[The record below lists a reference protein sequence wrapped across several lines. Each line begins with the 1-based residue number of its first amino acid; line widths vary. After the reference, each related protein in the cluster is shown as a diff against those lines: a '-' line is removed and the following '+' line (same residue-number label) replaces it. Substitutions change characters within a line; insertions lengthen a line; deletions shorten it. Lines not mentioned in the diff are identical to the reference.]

1 LLTVA
6 DRVTARPQ
14 PGAGKAGQTMD
25 TQSTHRMSTDGPE
38 PSERHSARA
47 TVLLWC
53 HRLLRLVVTALVGL
67 GVYHL
72 VLEEF
77 DTHGRLVWGFLL
89 IWVLCAYVLLPQL
102 NRVLARVYVPDYFIG
117 RARTADGL
125 LGDPVNLA
133 VLGTADQLAAALRT
147 AGWTAA
153 DPLNPSTG
161 WGITRASL
169 LRRSYPAAPVSPLF
183 VFGRRQDLVF
193 EREVAGS
200 PAQRHHVRF
209 WACPPGWKLPGGFG
223 ADLVGAATF
232 DRRVGLSLFTLQV
245 THKVAERTDEERDLV
260 VAALRSAGAAVHVV
274 RHFTTGYHT
283 RNGGGDAIETDG
295 DLPIVDLRAV
305 AAPEGTS
312 REAPPT
318 GEAQG
323 AAGST
328 NAESPAGLARAGA
341 RVDPARGWS
350 PVERHRS
357 LFGSGTSLDRL
368 VFFSD
373 AVFAIA
379 MTLLVLELILPGDL
393 DPREVDRALAAHL
406 PEFLAYVLSFTVI
419 GTAWMNHHRKFTVI
433 RRYDVRLQWL
443 NLSLL
448 FLIALLPMP
457 TSLLSDY
464 GGRTSPW
471 PVVLYAVVTA
481 GVYITLSLIW
491 RHAWRAGLI
500 APEVDAEL
508 YRYVLHGAWPVPA
521 VFLGSVPVAFVSPEL
536 AAYSWLLLVPVLP
549 TARWLR
555 RRNAGLA
562 ERESE

>member
-1 LLTVA
+1 
-6 DRVTARPQ
+6 
-14 PGAGKAGQTMD
+14 MD
-25 TQSTHRMSTDGPE
+25 TQNSHRMSSDGPE
-38 PSERHSARA
+38 PPGHRDARA

-53 HRLLRLVVTALVGL
+53 HRVSRLIITALVGL

-77 DTHGRLVWGFLL
+77 DAHGRLVWGFLL

-102 NRVLARVYVPDYFIG
+102 NRALARVYVPDYFIG

-133 VLGTADQLAAALRT
+133 VLGTPDQLAAALRA

-153 DPLNPSTG
+153 DPLNLSTG

-209 WACPPGWKLPGGFG
+209 WACPPGWKLPGGFD

-260 VAALRSAGAAVHVV
+260 VGALRSAGAAVHVV
-274 RHFTTGYHT
+274 RHFTTGYHA

-295 DLPIVDLRAV
+295 DLPIIDLRAFAVPDV
-305 AAPEGTS
+305 ALPGV
-312 REAPPT
+312 PPV
-318 GEAQG
+318 GEAEAVIESRNVG
-323 AAGST
+323 SPVDSRREGSAADPTRGG
-328 NAESPAGLARAGA
+328 SPAQ
-341 RVDPARGWS
+341 
-350 PVERHRS
+350 RHRS
-357 LFGSGTSLDRL
+357 LFDSGTSLDRL

-393 DPREVDRALAAHL
+393 DPNQVDRALAAHL

-443 NLSLL
+443 NLLLL
-448 FLIALLPMP
+448 FFIALLPMP

-464 GGRTSPW
+464 GARTSPW

-491 RHAWRAGLI
+491 RHAWRTGLI
-500 APEVDAEL
+500 APEVDTEL
-508 YRYVLHGAWPVPA
+508 YRYVLHGARPVPV
-521 VFLGSVPVAFVSPEL
+521 VFLGSVPLAFLSPEL

-549 TARWLR
+549 TARRLR

-562 ERESE
+562 ERESD